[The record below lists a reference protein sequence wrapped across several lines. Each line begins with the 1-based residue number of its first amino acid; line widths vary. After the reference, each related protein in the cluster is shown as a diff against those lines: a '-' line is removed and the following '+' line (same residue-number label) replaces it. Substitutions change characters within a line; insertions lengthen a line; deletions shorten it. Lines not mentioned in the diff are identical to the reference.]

1 MIALFDI
8 FGVFD
13 WEHRERTAIANPFTA
28 MPEYA
33 EIPHNA
39 TSVQCSAGVVHFLS
53 REGEPSGYCSN
64 GARHLFLFGYA
75 FTNVAHRAAG
85 GTAPHVADVREIMGL
100 VAKLGD
106 RVVERLKGSFVLV
119 LVDEAKPEVRLLS
132 DRFNVYPVYYTCKNG
147 RLAFSSSVPA
157 LRATGCASGEVNRQT
172 VVEYALFDYCL
183 GDRTFFADVKLLD
196 MASVLTFSPSGLS
209 LRRYSS
215 IEDLFNSELLPKDE
229 SLDLLVDLL
238 HENVNLHVADAKRFV
253 ISVTGGFDGRCNLAL
268 LDRDPDDFLVYSF
281 GKPGSLQVTIPQQIA
296 RALGLHYEPILL
308 GEKFAESYAD
318 WAEQAVF
325 FSNGNASI
333 WRANYLYA
341 FQRLASFSAV
351 SLTGIFGSEILRP
364 IHNLGIQINDNSEA
378 MLLEDDFDAAFDRR
392 FGLARSR
399 GYYEPELFDEQ
410 YTAVKESF
418 RADFIDHYAGIGK
431 LIRFFFFFLQE
442 GMRKYF
448 MEEIQAVRVFTSE
461 RYPFLD
467 HDLLELIFRTP
478 FVGMYN
484 GAMKRSAVRRRR
496 AQMLY
501 AHAFRKYRPELG
513 SFLTDR
519 GYRPDDLLSPFYGL
533 KILPGYLRAKR
544 YERVKGNDTFDTAAW
559 TRTFFEKNRPV
570 LAAANV
576 LFRNDLD
583 GNLRAGRNE
592 TDNLAFS
599 KAYSLKFFLSRYL

>member
-1 MIALFDI
+1 MFDI

-33 EIPHNA
+33 GVPHDA
-39 TSVQCSAGVVHFLS
+39 TSVQCSAGAVHFLS
-53 REGEPSGYCSN
+53 RKGEPPGYCSD
-64 GARHLFLFGYA
+64 GAQRLFLFGYA
-75 FTNVAHRAAG
+75 FTNLRHRAAG
-85 GTAPHVADVREIMGL
+85 GEAPHVADVREIMGL
-100 VAKLGD
+100 VAELGD

-119 LVDEAKPEVRLLS
+119 LVDQAKREVRLLS

-147 RLAFSSSVPA
+147 QLAFSSSVPA
-157 LRATGCASGEVNRQT
+157 LQVTGCASGEVNRQT

-196 MASVLTFSPSGLS
+196 MASSLTFSPSGLS

-215 IEDLFNSELLPKDE
+215 IESLFSSELLPRDE

-238 HENVNLHVADAKRFV
+238 HENVNLHVGDAKRFV

-268 LDRDPDDFLVYSF
+268 LDRNPGDFLVYSF
-281 GKPGSLQVTIPQQIA
+281 GMPGSKQITIPQQIA
-296 RALGLHYEPILL
+296 RTLGLRYEPILL
-308 GEKFAESYAD
+308 GQSFAESYTD
-318 WAEQAVF
+318 WAERAVF

-364 IHNLGIQINDNSEA
+364 IRNLGIQINDNSEA

-392 FGLARSR
+392 FALTKTR
-399 GYYEPELFDEQ
+399 GCYEPALFDEQ
-410 YTAVKESF
+410 YTAIKESF
-418 RADFIDHYAGIGK
+418 RADFIDRYAGIGK
-431 LIRFFFFFLQE
+431 LIRFFFFFLHE
-442 GMRKYF
+442 GVRKYF

-461 RYPFLD
+461 RHPFFD
-467 HDLLELIFRTP
+467 HDLLDLIYRTRWA
-478 FVGMYN
+478 GLYS
-484 GAMKRSAVRRRR
+484 GAMKRSALKRRR

-501 AHAFRKYRPELG
+501 AHAFRKYWPELG
-513 SFLTDR
+513 GFVTDR

-544 YERVKGNDTFDTAAW
+544 YQRAKGDDTFDITTW
-559 TRTFFEKNRPV
+559 TRKFLEENRSV
-570 LAAANV
+570 LTRANELV
-576 LFRNDLD
+576 RGDLD
-583 GNLRAGRNE
+583 GNLRAGKNE
-592 TDNLAFS
+592 TDSLSLS
-599 KAYSLKFFLSRYL
+599 KAYSLKFFLSRFL